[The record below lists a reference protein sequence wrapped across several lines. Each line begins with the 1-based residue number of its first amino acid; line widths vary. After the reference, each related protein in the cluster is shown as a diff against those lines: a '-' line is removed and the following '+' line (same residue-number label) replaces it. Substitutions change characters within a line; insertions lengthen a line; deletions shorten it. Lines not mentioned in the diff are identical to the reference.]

1 MLSKPILGVLILLT
15 ASAAAAQSQQ
25 NTFAIYLL
33 ARSIDTR
40 TLTQDQGQWKQLALA
55 SVPVISDADI
65 ISYDFS
71 NHAMRLGPEAIKRL
85 PKPPVTGTPF
95 VIVVNGERIYQGAF
109 YTSLSSISY
118 TQPVIVIDNPDPAQP
133 RQGDV
138 LLIEPAYPAKMAR
151 GSDLRSDERIKAA
164 LSRLGKLVLLST
176 EPVYPSDWSDWL
188 DSHDRVLPAAG

>member
-15 ASAAAAQSQQ
+15 ASAAATQSQQ

-40 TLTQDQGQWKQLALA
+40 TLAQDQGQWKQLALA

-118 TQPVIVIDNPDPAQP
+118 AQPVIVIDNPDPAR

-138 LLIEPAYPAKMAR
+138 LLIEAGYPAKMAR
-151 GSDLRSDERIKAA
+151 GADLRSDERIKTA
-164 LSRLGKLVLLST
+164 LSKLGKLGLLST
-176 EPVYPSDWSDWL
+176 EPVYPSAWSD
-188 DSHDRVLPAAG
+188 

>member
-1 MLSKPILGVLILLT
+1 MRSKPILGVLIFLT

-25 NTFAIYLL
+25 HTFAIYLL
-33 ARSIDTR
+33 ARPIDTR
-40 TLTQDQGQWKQLALA
+40 TLAQDQGQWKQLSLA

-71 NHAMRLGPEAIKRL
+71 NHAMRLGPGAINRL

-118 TQPVIVIDNPDPAQP
+118 TEPVIVVDNPEPTRP
-133 RQGDV
+133 RQVDV
-138 LLIEPAYPAKMAR
+138 LTIDRGYPAKMAR
-151 GSDLRSDERIKAA
+151 GEDRRSDERIRTA
-164 LSRLGKLVLLST
+164 LSKLGKLASFQLRLST
-176 EPVYPSDWSDWL
+176 QAVEQISLAQVF
-188 DSHDRVLPAAG
+188 PAPG